1 VQVGNSYR
9 AAAVRARGRRCF
21 DHNHYSKNNMD
32 VRYAGVGQGEFSL
45 CSLACIVFP
54 RGGHTK

>member
-32 VRYAGVGQGEFSL
+32 VRYAGVGQGES
-45 CSLACIVFP
+45 
-54 RGGHTK
+54 